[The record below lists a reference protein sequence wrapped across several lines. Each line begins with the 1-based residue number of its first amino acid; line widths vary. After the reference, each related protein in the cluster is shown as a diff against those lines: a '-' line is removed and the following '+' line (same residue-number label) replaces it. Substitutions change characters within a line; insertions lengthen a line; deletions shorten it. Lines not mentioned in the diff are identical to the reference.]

1 MRAVSKMAL
10 EILKRTIKDKSLG
23 AILVAVILFLYIF
36 WLATFFPQMG
46 SLGNSFQQFAQD
58 SAFKAFV
65 GDQVLTLTSYPGFI
79 SMEVFSYM
87 GLVVGAFIAFLT
99 ASLIAGEIEQKTSD
113 LLLSLPVSRV
123 SLIIQRFV
131 ALIPVILL
139 IAVAMLGAIY
149 CGGVYIGDQIQV
161 LWFVCAI
168 AFLGA
173 FLLAVAAGS
182 LLVSALMSDG
192 KKAALVSVG
201 ILFAMYLLENVG
213 SMVTGLDWARQLSL
227 FHYAQLINIAVAH
240 EVDWVSMAIL
250 LVFTVVCLVLAAFV
264 FKQRDINVA

>member
-1 MRAVSKMAL
+1 MTL

-23 AILVAVILFLYIF
+23 AIIVAVILFLYIF
-36 WLATFFPQMG
+36 WLATFFPEMG
-46 SLGNSFQQFAQD
+46 SLGNSFQQFAQN

-65 GDQVLTLTSYPGFI
+65 GDQVLTLTTYPGFI

-123 SLIIQRFV
+123 SIIIQRFI
-131 ALIPVILL
+131 ALFPFILL
-139 IAVAMLGAIY
+139 IMVAMFAAIY
-149 CGGVYIGDQIQV
+149 GGGAYIGDPVQV
-161 LWFVCAI
+161 QWFLYAI

-182 LLVSALMSDG
+182 LLISAILSDG

-201 ILFAMYLLENVG
+201 ILFAMYILENVG
-213 SMVTGLDWARQLSL
+213 SMVTGINWARQLSL
-227 FHYAQLINIAVAH
+227 FHYTQLINIAVAH
-240 EVDWVSMAIL
+240 EVDWVSMGVL
-250 LVFTVVCLVLAAFV
+250 LAFTVICLALAAFV
-264 FKQRDINVA
+264 FNKRDINVS

>member
-1 MRAVSKMAL
+1 MTL

-113 LLLSLPVSRV
+113 LL
-123 SLIIQRFV
+123 
-131 ALIPVILL
+131 
-139 IAVAMLGAIY
+139 
-149 CGGVYIGDQIQV
+149 
-161 LWFVCAI
+161 
-168 AFLGA
+168 
-173 FLLAVAAGS
+173 
-182 LLVSALMSDG
+182 
-192 KKAALVSVG
+192 
-201 ILFAMYLLENVG
+201 
-213 SMVTGLDWARQLSL
+213 
-227 FHYAQLINIAVAH
+227 
-240 EVDWVSMAIL
+240 
-250 LVFTVVCLVLAAFV
+250 
-264 FKQRDINVA
+264 